1 MAGVKVTDLTST
13 STAASTDV
21 FYIVDTGSNTSKQIE
36 VGDIYSG
43 MPQFD
48 SGIYTPVVTNETNNS
63 TITIEGGLYS
73 RVGDIVTVTIKLI
86 VELDTGETTT
96 GFNISLPI
104 STTFTDREEL
114 IGNFVAYPSTPG
126 ASFSQSNVQA
136 DITNTDLMQCSF
148 ESDTAADTMSAS
160 IVAQYLIL

>member
-43 MPQFD
+43 MPQFA
-48 SGIYTPVVTNETNNS
+48 SGSYTPVVSNETNNS
-63 TITIEGGLYS
+63 TITIEGALYS

-86 VELDTGETTT
+86 VILDTGETTT
-96 GFNISLPI
+96 NFNLSLPI
-104 STTFTDREEL
+104 STTFTDRSEL
-114 IGNFVAYPSTPG
+114 IGNFVAYPSTAG

-148 ESDTAADTMSAS
+148 ESDLAADTMAAS

>member
-43 MPQFD
+43 MPQFA
-48 SGIYTPVVTNETNNS
+48 SGAFTPVVSNETNNS

-73 RVGDIVTVTIKLI
+73 RVGDIVTVTINLI
-86 VELDTGETTT
+86 VILDTGETTT
-96 GFNISLPI
+96 GFNLSLPI
-104 STTFTDREEL
+104 STTFTDRSEL

-126 ASFSQSNVQA
+126 ISFSLSIVQA

-148 ESDTAADTMSAS
+148 ESDTAADTMAAS

>member
-13 STAASTDV
+13 STAAVDDIM
-21 FYIVDTGSNTSKQIE
+21 YIVDTSSNTSKQIE
-36 VGDIYSG
+36 VQDIYSG
-43 MPQFD
+43 MPQFA
-48 SGIYTPVVTNETNNS
+48 SGSYTPVVSNETNNS
-63 TITIEGGLYS
+63 TITIEGALYS

-86 VELDTGETTT
+86 VQLDTGETTT
-96 GFNISLPI
+96 NFNLSLPI
-104 STTFTDREEL
+104 STTFTDRSEL

-148 ESDTAADTMSAS
+148 ESDLAADLMSAS

>member
-13 STAASTDV
+13 STAAVDDIM
-21 FYIVDTGSNTSKQIE
+21 YIVDTSSNTSKQIE
-36 VGDIYSG
+36 VQDIYSG
-43 MPQFD
+43 MPQFA

-86 VELDTGETTT
+86 VILDTGETTT

-104 STTFTDREEL
+104 PTTFTDREEL
-114 IGNFVAYPSTPG
+114 IGNFVAYPSTAG
-126 ASFSQSNVQA
+126 ISFSQSNVQA

-148 ESDTAADTMSAS
+148 ESDTAADTMAAS